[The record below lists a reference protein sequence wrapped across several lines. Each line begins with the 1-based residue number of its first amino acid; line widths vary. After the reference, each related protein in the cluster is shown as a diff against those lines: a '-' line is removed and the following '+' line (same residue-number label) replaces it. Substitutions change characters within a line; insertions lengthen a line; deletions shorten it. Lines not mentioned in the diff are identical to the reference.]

1 MVSERSEFHFMIS
14 TISPSAPEPGRFWL
28 LLWFGFFF
36 ATEEEMNE
44 KPPLPILGEE
54 GVWGK
59 KGQPL
64 ISNIYL

>member
-1 MVSERSEFHFMIS
+1 MVGWRVVV
-14 TISPSAPEPGRFWL
+14 RKN